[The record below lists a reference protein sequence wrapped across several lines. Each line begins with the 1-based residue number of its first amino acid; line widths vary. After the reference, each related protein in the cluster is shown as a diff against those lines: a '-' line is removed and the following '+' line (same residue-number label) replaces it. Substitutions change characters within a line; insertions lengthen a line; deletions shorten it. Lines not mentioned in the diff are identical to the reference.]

1 VAAGAATF
9 GGSVVASLVL
19 VTVPAVL
26 TSSAI
31 TEWQPVAFGI
41 GAALLAQADNGL
53 VGVVRGFDIAARAA
67 AGRSRLESRRALER
81 YARFLRPQPVELEGT
96 VAR

>member
-1 VAAGAATF
+1 
-9 GGSVVASLVL
+9 VL

-26 TSSAI
+26 TSPAI

-53 VGVVRGFDIAARAA
+53 VGVVRGFDVAARAA
-67 AGRSRLESRRALER
+67 ASRGRLESRRALER
-81 YARFLRPQPVELEGT
+81 YARLTHPQPAEGT
-96 VAR
+96 VSS